1 MAPDEHGQVNKGPD
15 LTGPG
20 LTATE
25 FKPLDGPGGTRTSA
39 FSLARMILA
48 VVVLVAAAVLLYLF
62 AARAVIFLPDPVNAE
77 LEVSGI
83 SFNIGDN
90 FLLLRGDHTVKA
102 RAEGYLP
109 FEETVLISDQATQEI
124 DIVLEPLPGKLDL
137 ASELDGIEVS
147 IDDEVVGTA
156 PGLIENISRGKHII
170 GFSKHRYFPAR
181 QEIDIEGLGRVQSLE
196 VVLDPAWGQMEFIT
210 VPDGAELS
218 IDGQP
223 AGQTPMTT
231 EVLETGTQVSIAVR
245 GYKTWQKEL
254 SVKAGTTVS
263 HPLIE
268 LTVADGTLDISSS
281 PRGANVTINR
291 EFRGITPLSVDLSP
305 LREHQ
310 VEFFLEGY
318 SKAVRRVSI
327 EPEQTSKLSLNLA
340 PIIGHIRL
348 SVDPAD
354 AEVIVDGTAKGT
366 GSQTLALTAREHD
379 ISVRKPGYETH
390 EVKITPRPDHE
401 QALDIKLLTV
411 QQAYWATRPPQIRSP
426 VGSRMKLFRPDVSFK
441 LGAPR
446 REPGRRANEAE
457 RNVALQRPF
466 YIGLYEIS
474 NAEFRLWKEEHSSKS
489 IQAQSL
495 DMDKQPVAHV
505 GWQEAA
511 LYCNWLSRREG
522 LPVFYREENGLVTG
536 FILDSHGYRLPTEA
550 EWAYV
555 AKIDADGG
563 SMMFPWGNDLYP
575 PPDVAANYADQSAA
589 RFLSFILSNYNDGF
603 AVSAP
608 VDSFEPN
615 HHGIYN
621 MSGNVAEWIND
632 YFDIRP
638 SGGEPELDP
647 SGPGGG
653 NRHVIRGSSWAMGSR
668 SELRLSYRDA
678 GNDGRMDVGFR
689 LARYVDKAGI
699 SE

>member
-426 VGSRMKLFRPDVSFK
+426 VGSRMKLFRPDVSFRHRAWIWINSP
-441 LGAPR
+441 LRMLA
-446 REPGRRANEAE
+446 GRR
-457 RNVALQRPF
+457 
-466 YIGLYEIS
+466 
-474 NAEFRLWKEEHSSKS
+474 
-489 IQAQSL
+489 
-495 DMDKQPVAHV
+495 
-505 GWQEAA
+505 
-511 LYCNWLSRREG
+511 
-522 LPVFYREENGLVTG
+522 LPCTVTG
-536 FILDSHGYRLPTEA
+536 
-550 EWAYV
+550 
-555 AKIDADGG
+555 
-563 SMMFPWGNDLYP
+563 
-575 PPDVAANYADQSAA
+575 
-589 RFLSFILSNYNDGF
+589 
-603 AVSAP
+603 
-608 VDSFEPN
+608 
-615 HHGIYN
+615 
-621 MSGNVAEWIND
+621 
-632 YFDIRP
+632 
-638 SGGEPELDP
+638 
-647 SGPGGG
+647 
-653 NRHVIRGSSWAMGSR
+653 
-668 SELRLSYRDA
+668 
-678 GNDGRMDVGFR
+678 
-689 LARYVDKAGI
+689 
-699 SE
+699 